1 MTRAVIFPE
10 LLSGRADDGPVGPW
24 TVRESST
31 MRGAA
36 SCNLSERVLEVPLGP
51 GGLARVVRA
60 HELMHARVSPH
71 VQHLIK
77 ALDEVSPRALE
88 CAEEFRVNTLLARL
102 HFDVALLRDGTER
115 IGGRRLAEAGEWGE
129 AVCFLLAVLGTGAEK
144 EYLAGIRQGQASWLG
159 GLRAIRKRA
168 LALVDQL
175 TTASLGVTRLNEEGL
190 PGGYAMSTLVLAR
203 MLTQSLAARAPTT
216 PDELRAFRRSLEVGG
231 RRPATGRF
239 APLVFDDSVAPGAPR
254 GGGSVRRSRA
264 TTSGT
269 VLRYPGRLLSD
280 DQRRAFAQRVRSH
293 GGVVVI
299 DQSGSMDLV
308 SEEVRALVNRSP
320 HALVVGYS
328 HRPGDLGATPN
339 LWLLAERGR
348 VATRCPTGNVGNGV
362 DGPVLRWVLARR
374 RANEPVIWV
383 TDGQVTDSHD
393 HPDDALSVECANL
406 VRRHRISMVR
416 DLAEAAKVLRTN
428 RPTPASRWGDFGRV
442 GRKLRES
449 VEISGVSRYLQK

>member
-1 MTRAVIFPE
+1 
-10 LLSGRADDGPVGPW
+10 
-24 TVRESST
+24 

-51 GGLARVVRA
+51 GGQARVVRA

-71 VQHLIK
+71 VRHLLR

-102 HFDVALLRDGTER
+102 HFDVALLRDGTEKV
-115 IGGRRLAEAGEWGE
+115 GGRRLGEAGEWGE

-144 EYLAGIRQGQASWLG
+144 EYLAGIRQGQSAWLG

-168 LALVDQL
+168 LTLVEQFSTPL
-175 TTASLGVTRLNEEGL
+175 LGATRLNEDGV
-190 PGGYAMSTLVLAR
+190 PSGYAVSTLVLAR
-203 MLTQSLAARAPTT
+203 MLTQSLAARAPVT
-216 PDELRAFRRSLEVGG
+216 PEELRAFRRSLEVGG
-231 RRPATGRF
+231 RRPVTGQF
-239 APLVFDDSVAPGAPR
+239 APLVFDHASLGPR
-254 GGGSVRRSRA
+254 VTQHEGSVRRSRA

-269 VLRYPGRLLSD
+269 VMRYPGRLLSD
-280 DQRRAFAQRVRSH
+280 EQRRAFAQRARTH

-308 SEEVRALVNRSP
+308 SEEVRAVVERSP

-339 LWLLAERGR
+339 VWLLAERGR
-348 VATRCPTGNVGNGV
+348 VATHCPSGNVGNGV
-362 DGPVLRWVLARR
+362 DGPVLRWALSRR

-393 HPDDALSVECANL
+393 HPDDALSVECAQL
-406 VRRHRISMVR
+406 VRRHRIWLAR
-416 DLAEAAKVLRTN
+416 DLSEAALVLARN

-442 GRKLRES
+442 GRKLRE
-449 VEISGVSRYLQK
+449 RA

>member
-10 LLSGRADDGPVGPW
+10 LLSGREDDGASGAW
-24 TVRESST
+24 TVLESST

-51 GGLARVVRA
+51 GGQARVVRA

-71 VQHLIK
+71 VRHLVR

-102 HFDVALLRDGTER
+102 HFDVALLRDGTEK

-129 AVCFLLAVLGTGAEK
+129 AVCFLMAVLGTGAEK
-144 EYLAGIRQGQASWLG
+144 EYFAGVRQGRTAWLG
-159 GLRAIRKRA
+159 ALRAIRKRA
-168 LALVDQL
+168 LALVDQF
-175 TTASLGVTRLNEEGL
+175 TTPTLGATRLNEDGV
-190 PGGYAMSTLVLAR
+190 PSGYASSTLVLAR
-203 MLTQSLAARAPTT
+203 MLTQSLSARAPTT
-216 PDELRAFRRSLEVGG
+216 PEELRAFRRSLEVGG
-231 RRPATGRF
+231 RRPATGQF
-239 APLVFDDSVAPGAPR
+239 ASLVFDYSSFGPLA
-254 GGGSVRRSRA
+254 VRRDGGVRQFRA

-269 VLRYPGRLLSD
+269 VMRYPGRLLSD
-280 DQRRAFAQRVRSH
+280 DQRRAFAQRVRRD

-308 SEEVRALVNRSP
+308 SDEICAVVERSP

-339 LWLLAERGR
+339 VWLLAERGR
-348 VATRCPTGNVGNGV
+348 VATHCPSGNVGNGV
-362 DGPVLRWVLARR
+362 DGPALRWALARR
-374 RANEPVIWV
+374 RVNEPVIWV

-406 VRRHRISMVR
+406 VRRHRISLVR
-416 DLAEAAKVLRTN
+416 DLKEAAFVLRTN

-442 GRKLRES
+442 GRKLRERA
-449 VEISGVSRYLQK
+449 EI